1 MCILLAGDKA
11 TNPGPVCNSSSL
23 GLKVLYFNA
32 RSLKAL
38 VHPNGDNS
46 VKICKI
52 SLLQQLT
59 YSGNY
64 DVVCVCETWL
74 NNSILS
80 SEILPNYGSVF
91 RCDRVG
97 RIGGGVLVAVKT
109 GIQVTRRHDLE
120 PENSEIVVIEML
132 KSNSKPVVLYT
143 FYRPPNSTPDVLQ
156 SLNKSLQRNSESSRV
171 VVIGD
176 FNLPSVKWS
185 SDQHTP
191 INIGSSP
198 ENEAFC
204 EIVED
209 NFLQQFILNPTHIAG
224 NILDLLLCNTPNII
238 GDVSLSHPESCG
250 FPTDHY
256 IVELEIHLKFKRAT
270 PVKRQVFDYK
280 NGNFDGLRN
289 FLTQFPIS
297 IVPTNNID
305 DCWQQWKYAFLTAVK
320 KYVPMK
326 TVKNT
331 NTPPWVDKEVR
342 ILISRKY
349 KALKKY
355 RMNKTIIRKSKL
367 RALTQRIKYLIRCKH
382 REYLSKIENSFG
394 DNPKLFWSYHK
405 AILHHRKRQ
414 NNEITYNGVTAKT
427 AKEKATLFNSYF
439 SSVFHPPSTRSAPS
453 DYPDSLESEGQISE
467 ITLDVDEVSQ
477 CLSYLDT
484 SKATGPDGIPSR
496 LLQACSLEIAPSICE
511 LFNHSLH
518 SGHIPSEWK
527 SANVTPVHKKERIEP
542 AENYRPISL
551 LPILGKVLERCV
563 CLRFY
568 DHISHLITASQ
579 HGFLRQRSC
588 VTQLLSV
595 LHAIGQ
601 SLDKNI
607 QTDIV
612 YLDFAKAFDSVDHQ
626 ILLQKLKS
634 YGVRGQLYKWFADYL
649 NGRCQR
655 VVIDGAASHW
665 APVTSGVPQGSILG
679 PVLFVLFINDLPD
692 ILPYEKMAALYAD
705 DTKVYNS
712 LDR

>member
-1 MCILLAGDKA
+1 
-11 TNPGPVCNSSSL
+11 
-23 GLKVLYFNA
+23 
-32 RSLKAL
+32 
-38 VHPNGDNS
+38 
-46 VKICKI
+46 
-52 SLLQQLT
+52 
-59 YSGNY
+59 
-64 DVVCVCETWL
+64 
-74 NNSILS
+74 
-80 SEILPNYGSVF
+80 
-91 RCDRVG
+91 
-97 RIGGGVLVAVKT
+97 
-109 GIQVTRRHDLE
+109 
-120 PENSEIVVIEML
+120 
-132 KSNSKPVVLYT
+132 
-143 FYRPPNSTPDVLQ
+143 
-156 SLNKSLQRNSESSRV
+156 
-171 VVIGD
+171 
-176 FNLPSVKWS
+176 
-185 SDQHTP
+185 
-191 INIGSSP
+191 
-198 ENEAFC
+198 
-204 EIVED
+204 
-209 NFLQQFILNPTHIAG
+209 
-224 NILDLLLCNTPNII
+224 
-238 GDVSLSHPESCG
+238 
-250 FPTDHY
+250 
-256 IVELEIHLKFKRAT
+256 
-270 PVKRQVFDYK
+270 
-280 NGNFDGLRN
+280 
-289 FLTQFPIS
+289 
-297 IVPTNNID
+297 
-305 DCWQQWKYAFLTAVK
+305 
-320 KYVPMK
+320 
-326 TVKNT
+326 
-331 NTPPWVDKEVR
+331 
-342 ILISRKY
+342 
-349 KALKKY
+349 
-355 RMNKTIIRKSKL
+355 
-367 RALTQRIKYLIRCKH
+367 
-382 REYLSKIENSFG
+382 NSFG

-439 SSVFHPPSTRSAPS
+439 SSVFHPSSTRSAPS

-467 ITLDVDEVSQ
+467 ITLDVDEISQ

-568 DHISHLITASQ
+568 DHISHLITESQ

-712 LDR
+712 IRSIADCEKVQQALTNLECWSRDNNLGFNSSKCK